1 MSGNLYIVATPI
13 GNLDD
18 TTIRSKIILEN
29 VDFIVVEDTRVTKKF
44 LNKFDIENKLIVYNN
59 FNEKKQIDKIYKI
72 LETGNDVA
80 LVSDAG
86 TPCISDPGYL
96 LVNHCRKNK
105 VNVFTIPG
113 ASSVISAL
121 SISGLPSESFYFEG
135 FLPKKKGRKTKF
147 EFLKSLPC
155 SVIVFES
162 PKRII
167 KTLADIRDY
176 IGSQRVVSIHREMTK
191 VYEESFIG
199 LVQESIDF
207 FSLKKPKGEFV
218 IVIAKEGYTL

>member
-1 MSGNLYIVATPI
+1 MNGNLYIVATPI

-29 VDFIVVEDTRVTKKF
+29 VDFIPVEDTRVTKKF

-121 SISGLPSESFYFEG
+121 SISGLPSDSFYFEG

-147 EFLKSLPC
+147 EFLKSIPC

-218 IVIAKEGYTL
+218 IIIAKEGYSL

>member
-121 SISGLPSESFYFEG
+121 SISGLPSDSFYFEG

-147 EFLKSLPC
+147 EFLKSIPC

>member
-29 VDFIVVEDTRVTKKF
+29 VDFIAVEDTRVTKKF

-191 VYEESFIG
+191 DYEESFIG

-218 IVIAKEGYTL
+218 IIIAKEGYTL